1 MMRLLIADDHP
12 VFLESLSLLV
22 EKIPGYE
29 VAGKV
34 NNGREV
40 LEYLRHSPVELVLTD
55 IQMPGMGGIELITE
69 MRRLYPD
76 VPVLLL
82 TMLEDTETVKAA
94 LKAGAAGYVT
104 KSASVDVFSRALNT
118 VASGGTFYSD
128 EVMQRV
134 EESKEVGVDQLTDRE
149 VEIIRLI
156 SAGLTSA
163 EISKKLFI
171 SVNTVDTHRKNIF
184 SKTGVKNAVGLT
196 HYARKYGIV

>member
-1 MMRLLIADDHP
+1 MRLLIADDHP

-29 VAGKV
+29 VAGKM
-34 NNGREV
+34 NNGQEV

-82 TMLEDTETVKAA
+82 TMLEDTETVRAA

-104 KSASVDVFSRALNT
+104 KSASVDVFSRALKT

-128 EVMQRV
+128 EVMHRV
-134 EESKEVGVDQLTDRE
+134 EESKEAGLDRLTDRE

-156 SAGLTSA
+156 SAGLTSM